1 MSVSA
6 VDEPRRIPTLLALI
20 AQAVLLG
27 GIALYAI
34 RSDWTATPTG
44 LLTVLGGPVILVV
57 ATAVWWRWG
66 SRAPLVVA
74 DIWLALYGATVL
86 LVFSMA
92 DVGAGAVDAVPVVLG
107 LAWLV
112 GGIVGAAAVWFARR

>member
-1 MSVSA
+1 MSAPA
-6 VDEPRRIPTLLALI
+6 VDEPRRIPTLLALS
-20 AQAVLLG
+20 AQVVLLG

-44 LLTVLGGPVILVV
+44 LLTVLGGPLILVV

-86 LVFSMA
+86 LVFTM
-92 DVGAGAVDAVPVVLG
+92 VGADLGAVDPVSLLMG